1 MYFTYFLSALKT
13 QKPKAVKN
21 TKNTINEKMGKTDTP
36 SMLDNAFLNIVLFV
50 LNPSPTLLLRSFF
63 TDLLILESWMGLFL
77 FSCCLFFF
85 DISTHTL

>member
-50 LNPSPTLLLRSFF
+50 LNSFSTLPDREGVFVTPPFSIRVLL
-63 TDLLILESWMGLFL
+63 
-77 FSCCLFFF
+77 
-85 DISTHTL
+85 